1 MKNHKH
7 LPTWVSGKWE
17 VAAFRDSLITAL
29 RDDRS
34 CTTLSMYFYAVTQ
47 SGWEQIRQPVLQWKN
62 STEKRTVLLFVGTDH
77 GITDPS
83 ALRQISED
91 GVNVRLMIEYHGVFH
106 PKVVWLQ
113 GMRKHIVW
121 VGSNNLTR
129 DGLLHNVEFALLIR
143 APRIPMTLNK
153 WARLVKSASTS
164 LTEDLLKSY
173 EKQRR
178 KFEKQRAVAK
188 SATFTWEEK
197 NEPLKNDAISTS
209 EKGSLI
215 IEVMPKET
223 GGDGKQLQLPIKA
236 ASIFFRIEGV
246 GSSKTINFK
255 SKNSS
260 SSRKLTM
267 TVFGNKTVRILI
279 NDLEYRDRPCV
290 IIFRRIA
297 NKKFEYEIVPQN
309 IFPARYRKLL
319 KLCTEKTRSK
329 SRRWGIVA

>member
-1 MKNHKH
+1 
-7 LPTWVSGKWE
+7 
-17 VAAFRDSLITAL
+17 
-29 RDDRS
+29 
-34 CTTLSMYFYAVTQ
+34 
-47 SGWEQIRQPVLQWKN
+47 
-62 STEKRTVLLFVGTDH
+62 
-77 GITDPS
+77 
-83 ALRQISED
+83 
-91 GVNVRLMIEYHGVFH
+91 
-106 PKVVWLQ
+106 
-113 GMRKHIVW
+113 
-121 VGSNNLTR
+121 
-129 DGLLHNVEFALLIR
+129 
-143 APRIPMTLNK
+143 MTLNK